1 MATYNNLSPLHRI
14 KKLFFSEKKDIVLL
28 LILTLTYGLL
38 GVATPVAVQAMVN
51 MVTMGGVLQPLYIIG
66 FILFFLLVL
75 SGAIYLMETYIVEL
89 IQRRI
94 FVHTSLEVANNAQGI
109 NIEIYDK
116 ENPVELMNRFFD
128 ISTTQKSVATL
139 LTIGLTAFLQG
150 VIGSIIL
157 MLYSVYFAVLVIF
170 IIGIL
175 YFTVFYIGRHAE
187 QSAIYESKAKYS
199 MAEWLEGV
207 AQSVRLYKFYNA
219 VSRVLIQTDEL
230 ANKYLE
236 QRKKHFKSLQTQLLC
251 AVLMYALIGTAMLI
265 LGGTLVIRGEINLGQ
280 FVAAE
285 LIIFGILAAFVRF
298 ITKLEYFYDLLAA
311 LDKLGVLQDLPQ
323 ETHAGNVNSHQNTTA
338 IHTLTV
344 SDLEYGFN
352 TDKPHVSIQ
361 ALTLNKGESLAI
373 VGDSGSGKTVLLELL
388 MGLRMPE
395 SGIVQY
401 NQLDL
406 RLWSLN
412 QFRDKIGIAGQV
424 GLIKGSILQ
433 NLVLGRS
440 HVSVEAVNE
449 MTATLALK
457 EEIAQLPLGLNTP
470 LTMLGAPLSTTQLQ
484 RLELARALLGKP
496 EMVFID
502 GLLDYLTESELDAV
516 FTWLTAHQSEM
527 MLVVATRMPR
537 IAKRMSKQLKLGH

>member
-1 MATYNNLSPLHRI
+1 MATYNNVSPLHRI
-14 KKLFFSEKKDIVLL
+14 KHLVFSEKKDILLL

-94 FVHTSLEVANNAQGI
+94 FVQTSVEVANNTQGI
-109 NIEIYDK
+109 NIDIYDK

-128 ISTTQKSVATL
+128 ISTAQKSVATL

-219 VSRVLIQTDEL
+219 VNRVLVQTDAL
-230 ANKYLE
+230 ANQYLE
-236 QRKKHFKSLQTQLLC
+236 QRKKHFKCLQTQLLS

-323 ETHAGNVNSHQNTTA
+323 EPQASSRNSHQNTTS
-338 IHTLTV
+338 INTLSV
-344 SDLEYGFN
+344 SNLVYGFN
-352 TDKPHVSIQ
+352 ADKPRVSVETLQ
-361 ALTLNKGESLAI
+361 LNKGESLAI

-388 MGLRMPE
+388 MGLRIPQ
-395 SGIVQY
+395 SGVVQY

-406 RLWSLN
+406 RLWLAS
-412 QFRDKIGIAGQV
+412 QFRDKIGVAGQV
-424 GLIKGSILQ
+424 GLIKGTILD
-433 NLVLGRS
+433 NLLLSRADINI
-440 HVSVEAVNE
+440 EAVNQ
-449 MTATLALK
+449 MTATLGLK
-457 EEIAQLPLGLNTP
+457 EEIAELPLGMNTP

-496 EMVFID
+496 EIVFID
-502 GLLDYLTESELDAV
+502 GLLDYLTDNELESV
-516 FTWLTAHQSEM
+516 FSWLNAHQAEM
-527 MLVVATRMPR
+527 MLVVTTRIPK
-537 IAKRMSKQLKLGH
+537 IAKRMRQQLKLSR